1 MRTEVINTA
10 RDLLLIGDDVSD
22 QEVAEFITQNKYEN
36 QIELYLAVKEIE
48 EFRMIFLERIEPV
61 VKAVSEAYGRLTG
74 DNDGVDTKGL
84 ERLGKDYSLAFDS
97 FAAEMSKL
105 VPIVA
110 KSIKDVQSSFADAR
124 MTLHY
129 HDYKFSESL
138 FVYAPEPVKLADI
151 YICLG
156 CHKLDIRDARWTF
169 DR

>member
-1 MRTEVINTA
+1 
-10 RDLLLIGDDVSD
+10 
-22 QEVAEFITQNKYEN
+22 
-36 QIELYLAVKEIE
+36 
-48 EFRMIFLERIEPV
+48 
-61 VKAVSEAYGRLTG
+61 
-74 DNDGVDTKGL
+74 
-84 ERLGKDYSLAFDS
+84 
-97 FAAEMSKL
+97 MSKL

-110 KSIKDVQSSFADAR
+110 KSVKDVQSSFADAR